1 MHFQDQPLWV
11 AIAAFAIAAAF
22 VWAAGTRLSRYL
34 DRIADLSGIGAGFL
48 GLLVLG
54 GVTSLPEAATVGSAA
69 LAGNVPLAVNNLL
82 GSASVNIVLLA
93 VADAMIGRRAL
104 TSIVGDPTP
113 LLQGALGILLLTVVA
128 AAIMVGD
135 VAVAGVGLWPML
147 LVALFLGAAWL
158 TSQYED
164 RRPWSVTRLQEG
176 AEAPGTGQRS
186 DETGSLGPYVLKTI
200 AASAVILVAG
210 FTLAETGDSIATKT
224 GVGASLVGLVLL
236 GFATS
241 LAEVSTVYAAVK
253 LKRYSMAMGDIF
265 GTNMFNVVLIFL
277 ADALFSGP
285 PVLNAA
291 GTFEAVAT
299 LLAILLTSIYMVGLL
314 ERRNQT
320 FFRMGY
326 GSLGVLVVYA
336 GGLAVLFGIAD

>member
-1 MHFQDQPLWV
+1 VGFQDQPLWV

-34 DRIADLSGIGAGFL
+34 DRIADLTGVGAGFL

-69 LAGNVPLAVNNLL
+69 LLGNAPLAVNNLL

-93 VADAMIGRRAL
+93 VADALIGRRAL
-104 TSIVGDPTP
+104 TSIIGDPTP
-113 LLQGALGILLLTVVA
+113 LLQGALGILLLTIVA
-128 AAIMVGD
+128 SAILIGD
-135 VAVAGVGLWPML
+135 VAVGGIGLWPML
-147 LVALFLGAAWL
+147 LVALFLAATWL

-164 RRPWSVTRLQEG
+164 RRPWSVTHPNDGSHR
-176 AEAPGTGQRS
+176 APAAS
-186 DETGSLGPYVLKTI
+186 DEEPGGSLPALVLKTV
-200 AASAVILVAG
+200 AAAAVILVAG
-210 FTLAETGDSIATKT
+210 FTLAQSGDTIATKT

-236 GFATS
+236 SFATS

-253 LKRYSMAMGDIF
+253 LRRYSMAMGDIF

-277 ADALFSGP
+277 ADLLFSGP

-299 LLAILLTSIYMVGLL
+299 LLAILLTSIYMAGLL
-314 ERRNQT
+314 ERRNKT

-326 GSLGVLVVYA
+326 ASLGVLITYA
-336 GGLAVLFGIAD
+336 GGVAILYQLAP